1 MRFNAAVNWLLVVVG
16 IHGAAECLWVL
27 YCTCFVW
34 LRRRYGG
41 FAGALRRWT
50 FRLRYVFLF
59 ATFGSGLALSV
70 MDGDISALRWVDAV
84 TFVAGWVICN
94 IDDYDDDFW
103 KRQRGKVSAVVRS
116 IGHRLT
122 LVPG

>member
-1 MRFNAAVNWLLVVVG
+1 MNWLLG
-16 IHGAAECLWVL
+16 IHGAAACLWLL
-27 YCTCFVW
+27 YCTCFA
-34 LRRRYGG
+34 LLNRRYGG

-59 ATFGSGLALSV
+59 ATFGSGLVLNV

-84 TFVAGWVICN
+84 TFVVGWVICN
-94 IDDYDDDFW
+94 IDGYDDDFW